1 MKPKDPI
8 TENMDV
14 ITMKPVKA
22 FIYQDQDAHIAAHQA
37 FMQDPQAAAMI
48 GQNPNAQQITGA
60 LQAHIAE
67 HFAFKYRQQIE
78 QQLGAPLPYFKD
90 DDEETIS
97 EEVEIQISRAVAQA
111 AQQLTMQ
118 NMAQAQQQEAQ
129 QQAQDPIVQMQMQEL
144 ALKGQEQ
151 ERKAAKDATDAQLK
165 QLEMEN
171 HKEIEMQKL
180 ELEARRFGANM
191 AKDKAK
197 EAFDTQKLT
206 VDTDI
211 AGHKLGMDAAKSNKQ
226 IDAQLRAAEI
236 NANSNKKGEE

>member
-1 MKPKDPI
+1 
-8 TENMDV
+8 
-14 ITMKPVKA
+14 
-22 FIYQDQDAHIAAHQA
+22 
-37 FMQDPQAAAMI
+37 
-48 GQNPNAQQITGA
+48 
-60 LQAHIAE
+60 
-67 HFAFKYRQQIE
+67 
-78 QQLGAPLPYFKD
+78 
-90 DDEETIS
+90 
-97 EEVEIQISRAVAQA
+97 VAQA

>member
-1 MKPKDPI
+1 
-8 TENMDV
+8 
-14 ITMKPVKA
+14 
-22 FIYQDQDAHIAAHQA
+22 
-37 FMQDPQAAAMI
+37 MQDPQAAAMI

-60 LQAHIAE
+60 LQAHISE